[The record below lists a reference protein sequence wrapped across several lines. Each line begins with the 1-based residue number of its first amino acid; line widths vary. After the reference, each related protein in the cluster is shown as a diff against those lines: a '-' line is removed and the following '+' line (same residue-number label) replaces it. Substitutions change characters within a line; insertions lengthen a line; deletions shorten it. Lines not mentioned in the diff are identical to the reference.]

1 LDSEKETE
9 VKRKETKP
17 LTKHTLNLYEGQA
30 EKLQTLHPRLG
41 AAYVIRKLIDKHI
54 GDAEAQAALAVP
66 VPKMEVN
73 IEELK

>member
-1 LDSEKETE
+1 M
-9 VKRKETKP
+9 KRKESKP

-54 GDAEAQAALAVP
+54 EEAEKLAAEAVP
-66 VPKMEVN
+66 EPQVEIN
-73 IEELK
+73 IEELQ